1 MTVSK
6 SIHLVTNSLTCNP
19 CRIFK
24 PTWEAVSKKV
34 LGVEFVEHDIMGDG
48 MDFAQAHGVMTTP
61 TVLVMEG
68 DEVVDTIAERDP
80 IPFHTA
86 VRKAVGYED

>member
-24 PTWEAVSKKV
+24 PVWEIVNKKMPD
-34 LGVEFVEHDIMGDG
+34 VEFVEHDIMGDG
-48 MDFAQAHGVMTTP
+48 MDFAQEHGVMSTP
-61 TVLVMEG
+61 TVLVLEDG
-68 DEVVDTIAERDP
+68 KVVDTIAERDP